1 VLDERHVGETRLDDL
16 VCHGVGEGDV
26 GPDVVAEPDVGPLG
40 GFRAARVDDEEA
52 RAIVNALEDVM
63 EEDRM
68 CVAGIRAPQQ
78 DDVGV
83 VILLVRGSSA
93 TRSKDRR
100 QTDDAR
106 SVSSSVT

>member
-1 VLDERHVGETRLDDL
+1 LDDL
-16 VCHGVGEGDV
+16 VGHGVGEGDV
-26 GPDVVAEPDVGPLG
+26 RADVVAEPDVGPLG
-40 GFRAARVDDEEA
+40 GLRTAGIDDEEP
-52 RAIVNALEDVM
+52 RTVVNALEDVM

-106 SVSSSVT
+106 SVSSPVT